1 MVMESVEKKFI
12 EEPILKY
19 KVMKF
24 LEENLERA
32 WIANVDIQKSP
43 VATRINLEVL
53 DPSKVIGKK
62 GKRINELSEI
72 LRDEFGLENPQINV
86 VEVKSQWLEPR
97 IVAKRAAKG
106 IEMGKKVRAVLY
118 RLLRSVMEN
127 GAIGVE
133 IVAKGK
139 LGAKGA
145 KARGLKVRAGF
156 VPKAGEPSKAVKRAH
171 YNAMTK
177 SGIIG
182 INVSI
187 APPDIYL
194 PDKKIEKKEMKEI
207 AEKPKE
213 QAKEQEKEG
222 PVQQAQPAQAVQPVK
237 KEGKNEGKRTK
248 SAGGKQAPE
257 GS

>member
-1 MVMESVEKKFI
+1 MVMESVEKKFV

-24 LEENLERA
+24 LEENLDKA

-62 GKRINELSEI
+62 GKRINELSDV
-72 LRDEFGLENPQINV
+72 LRKEFNLENPQINV

-106 IEMGKKVRAVLY
+106 IEMGKKVRAVLH
-118 RLLRSVMEN
+118 RLLKNVMES
-127 GAIGVE
+127 GAIGAE

-156 VPKAGEPSKAVKRAH
+156 VPKAGEPSKAVKKAH

-182 INVSI
+182 INVMI

-194 PDKKIEKKEMKEI
+194 PDKKIQKKEKE
-207 AEKPKE
+207 EKEE
-213 QAKEQEKEG
+213 QAKEEIKEI
-222 PVQQAQPAQAVQPVK
+222 
-237 KEGKNEGKRTK
+237 KEERKDENEGTER
-248 SAGGKQAPE
+248 AGREQASE
-257 GS
+257 SS

>member
-12 EEPILKY
+12 KEPILKY
-19 KVMKF
+19 NVMRF
-24 LEENLERA
+24 LEENLDRA

-53 DPSKVIGKK
+53 DPSKVIGKR

-72 LRDEFGLENPQINV
+72 LKNEFMLENPQINV
-86 VEVKSQWLEPR
+86 VEVKNQWLEPR
-97 IVAKRAAKG
+97 IIAKKAAKG
-106 IEMGKKVRAVLY
+106 IEMGKKVRAVLGK
-118 RLLRSVMEN
+118 LLRTVMEN

-145 KARGLKVRAGF
+145 KARGLKMRAGF
-156 VPKAGEPSKAVKRAH
+156 VPKAGEPSKAVKKAH

-182 INVSI
+182 ITVMI
-187 APPDIYL
+187 ADPNIYL
-194 PDKKIEKKEMKEI
+194 PDKKIEKKE
-207 AEKPKE
+207 P
-213 QAKEQEKEG
+213 EKEKSEKEEE
-222 PVQQAQPAQAVQPVK
+222 QQEEQPV
-237 KEGKNEGKRTK
+237 EQR
-248 SAGGKQAPE
+248 PE
-257 GS
+257 TVEH

>member
-1 MVMESVEKKFI
+1 MVMESIEKKFV

-24 LEENLERA
+24 LEENLDRA

-62 GKRINELSEI
+62 GKRINELSGI
-72 LRDEFGLENPQINV
+72 LQNEFKLENPQINV
-86 VEVKSQWLEPR
+86 VEVKNQWLEPR
-97 IVAKRAAKG
+97 IVAKKAARG
-106 IEMGKKVRAVLY
+106 IEMGKKVRAVLH
-118 RLLRSVMEN
+118 RILRSVIEN

-145 KARGLKVRAGF
+145 KARGLKVKAGF
-156 VPKAGEPSKAVKRAH
+156 VPKAGEPSKAVKKAH
-171 YNAMTK
+171 YNAITK

-182 INVSI
+182 INVMI

-194 PDKKIEKKEMKEI
+194 PDKKIEKNET

-213 QAKEQEKEG
+213 QAKEEFKEEK
-222 PVQQAQPAQAVQPVK
+222 
-237 KEGKNEGKRTK
+237 KNETKRTEN
-248 SAGGKQAPE
+248 SGGKQAPE
-257 GS
+257 SS

>member
-1 MVMESVEKKFI
+1 MMVMESIEKKFI

-19 KVMKF
+19 RVMRF
-24 LEENLERA
+24 LEENLDKA

-62 GKRINELSEI
+62 GKKINELSEV
-72 LRDEFGLENPQINV
+72 LQKEFKLENPQINV
-86 VEVKSQWLEPR
+86 VEVKNQWLEPR
-97 IVAKRAAKG
+97 IVAKKAAKG
-106 IEMGKKVRAVLY
+106 IEMGKKVRGVLHS
-118 RLLRSVMEN
+118 LLKNVMES

-145 KARGLKVRAGF
+145 KARSLKVRAGF
-156 VPKAGEPSKAVKRAH
+156 IPKAGEPSKAVKRAH

-187 APPDIYL
+187 ATPDIYL
-194 PDKKIEKKEMKEI
+194 PDKKIEKKEEAGKKEGGGERR
-207 AEKPKE
+207 AEGEEQKE
-213 QAKEQEKEG
+213 QPSSA
-222 PVQQAQPAQAVQPVK
+222 QPVK
-237 KEGKNEGKRTK
+237 EEGKHEGKGTEK
-248 SAGGKQAPE
+248 S
-257 GS
+257 